1 MPQTKE
7 QRYKAKLLAKGYV
20 RRSYI
25 LPPCVAAMV
34 AADIV
39 RYMAEY
45 NAANPPPDKPQSPA

>member
-1 MPQTKE
+1 MPQTKSD
-7 QRYKAKLLAKGYV
+7 RYKAKLKTQGWV
-20 RRSYI
+20 RIDRI

-45 NAANPPPDKPQSPA
+45 NLTSKPKE

>member
-20 RRSYI
+20 RRNYI

-45 NAANPPPDKPQSPA
+45 NLTHKPKE